1 MRLSLNRPDGAR
13 LSYRVT
19 GSGPDLML
27 ISGLAGTAAFW
38 EPVIAALGAGQRIIT
53 LDQRGIAASSRGT
66 EPVTIDTLAEDC
78 LAVLDSVGSEYAAI
92 VGHSTGGVI
101 AQSMGLM
108 APNRINGLA
117 LTSTWVR
124 ADRYMHE
131 LFRSRLEL
139 LRSLPKEY
147 AASMLF
153 IGYPAAWLRDNWQAL
168 DAALAGAPLTR
179 SQQAVIA
186 ERIAALLDFDRL
198 QDVLGLQPPAII
210 IGAEDDQVIPA
221 YLQRELAAAIPGSQ
235 LAMLACGQ
243 VASTAI
249 KLLEPLTSWSGSGA
263 GAGGDF
269 KKRSV

>member
-1 MRLSLNRPDGAR
+1 MSLSLNRPDGAR

-27 ISGLAGTAAFW
+27 ISGLGGTAAFW
-38 EPVIAALGAGQRIIT
+38 EPVIAALGVGRRIIT

-78 LAVLDSVGSEYAAI
+78 LAVLDAVGSEHAAL

-101 AQSMGLM
+101 AQSMALM
-108 APNRINGLA
+108 APDRIDGLA
-117 LTSTWVR
+117 LTATWPR

-153 IGYPAAWLRDNWQAL
+153 IGYPAGWLRDNWQAL
-168 DAALAGAPLTR
+168 DAALAGAPLTP
-179 SQQAVIA
+179 SQQDVIA
-186 ERIAALLDFDRL
+186 ERIAALLAFDRTREL
-198 QDVLGLQPPAII
+198 AGLRPPAIV
-210 IGAEDDQVIPA
+210 IGAEDDQVVPA
-221 YLQRELAAAIPGSQ
+221 YLQRELAAAIPGAG
-235 LAMLACGQ
+235 LTMLASGGHFFPISRRKEFTGILRTWLTAL
-243 VASTAI
+243 VA
-249 KLLEPLTSWSGSGA
+249 
-263 GAGGDF
+263 
-269 KKRSV
+269 